1 MRQESCTDFA
11 KLSGATPMSTE
22 TRAQNGGKT
31 VAEDLVAQSK
41 ALFEAAAADEQQ
53 LDLLE
58 PISPEEMAMA
68 HEELGPNA
76 GNITVLQHARLKRK
90 GRPPQS
96 RNKRTDEFEAYIRQF
111 GSDPAVTLMK
121 IQATEAEMLVERSRL
136 LDPVKRRMSYGDAQA
151 LRVRCA
157 EALMPYLHG
166 KKPVTVDAT
175 IRGVMVVEEIG
186 SGPRPSR
193 ATIEGEILGVMA
205 DDGED
210 GR

>member
-1 MRQESCTDFA
+1 
-11 KLSGATPMSTE
+11 MSTE

-58 PISPEEMAMA
+58 PISPEEMAIA

-76 GNITVLQHARLKRK
+76 GNIAVLQHARLKRK

-111 GSDPAVTLMK
+111 GCDPAVTLMK
-121 IQATEAEMLVERSRL
+121 IQATDPEILVERSRL
-136 LDPVKRRMSYGDAQA
+136 LDPVKRRMSYGDVQA

-186 SGPRPSR
+186 SSRPRGATTLWPRPANSSLKPAR
-193 ATIEGEILGVMA
+193 DA
-205 DDGED
+205 
-210 GR
+210 RW

>member
-1 MRQESCTDFA
+1 
-11 KLSGATPMSTE
+11 MSTE
-22 TRAQNGGKT
+22 IRAQNGGKT

-76 GNITVLQHARLKRK
+76 GNIAVLQHARLKRK

-121 IQATEAEMLVERSRL
+121 IQATDAEMLVERSRL
-136 LDPVKRRMSYGDAQA
+136 LDPIKRRMSYGDAQA

-186 SGPRPSR
+186 SSRPRGT
-193 ATIEGEILGVMA
+193 TIDGEILGVMA
-205 DDGED
+205 DEGEA

>member
-1 MRQESCTDFA
+1 
-11 KLSGATPMSTE
+11 MSTE
-22 TRAQNGGKT
+22 TRAQNGEKT

-41 ALFEAAAADEQQ
+41 ALFEAAAAEEQQ

-76 GNITVLQHARLKRK
+76 GNIAVLQHARLKRK

-136 LDPVKRRMSYGDAQA
+136 LDPIKRRMSYGDAQA

-186 SGPRPSR
+186 SSRPRS

-205 DDGED
+205 DDGD
-210 GR
+210 DA

>member
-11 KLSGATPMSTE
+11 KLSGAAPMSTD

-41 ALFEAAAADEQQ
+41 EIFEAARAEEQQ

-76 GNITVLQHARLKRK
+76 GNIAVLQHARLKRK

-186 SGPRPSR
+186 GNRSR
-193 ATIEGEILGVMA
+193 GATIEGEILGVMA
-205 DDGED
+205 DDGD
-210 GR
+210 DV

>member
-1 MRQESCTDFA
+1 
-11 KLSGATPMSTE
+11 MSTD

-76 GNITVLQHARLKRK
+76 GNIAVLQHARLKRK

-136 LDPVKRRMSYGDAQA
+136 LDPIKRRMSYGDAQA

-186 SGPRPSR
+186 GNR
-193 ATIEGEILGVMA
+193 ARGTTIEGEILGVMA
-205 DDGED
+205 DDGDD